1 MAINVTY
8 QVPASL
14 LQQQRQAENRAYKR
28 QVNLM
33 QMQQNFQQAQT
44 EANRQ
49 FQRETMQTAYDRQRE
64 KTADERAYQQELLA
78 HKEGREDAI
87 RKQALDLAQKQQ
99 QDQQIQQAETAAW
112 QDSER
117 QRQALEKQFNY
128 TDTQIAE
135 MKQLAADE
143 RDAYQQYSQGLIS
156 PEQYR
161 SALGQLRA
169 RRMGI
174 MPETPKK
181 PEETMSVEERLKAS
195 TWTDAK
201 GNCWYFDKNGEPK
214 IAMPPNGSVSEKL
227 VTAKGNAILEAAK
240 FSIAKETGVINK
252 ETYQFLK
259 KELDAN
265 FATGDEPAGQPKF
278 FVPQTSGD
286 YVNANKGGGNP
297 LQQIMNQNGGAQQ
310 QPMPMEQQEQVAAQ
324 VEEEAQAN
332 RLDELKAEY
341 ESLEK
346 KANLN
351 PWHASTSYY
360 RRRQEQVKKQ
370 IEEEEAKQAK
380 QAKTVE
386 QPKPKEQPKQDEPKK
401 TTSITFNGISDINGK
416 KAWVN
421 GKRLSVGDKLPNGG
435 LITELD
441 FDNGTLTYELDG
453 ETHTIRKSRKAQN
466 I

>member
-33 QMQQNFQQAQT
+33 TMQQNFQREQT
-44 EANRQ
+44 ETNRQ

-64 KTADERAYQQELLA
+64 RTADERTYQQELLA
-78 HKEGREDAI
+78 HKEGREDAL
-87 RKQALDLAQKQQ
+87 RKQAMELAERQRQEA
-99 QDQQIQQAETAAW
+99 QIQQAETAAW

-117 QRQALEKQFNY
+117 QRQALEKQYNY
-128 TDTQIAE
+128 SDTQIAE
-135 MKQLAADE
+135 LKQLAADA
-143 RDAYQQYSQGLIS
+143 RDAYQQYSQGLIT

-161 SALGQLRA
+161 SALRQLRA

-174 MPETPKK
+174 MPDTPKR

-195 TWTDAK
+195 TWTDPK
-201 GNCWYFDKNGEPK
+201 GNCWYFDKNGDPK
-214 IAMPPNGSVSEKL
+214 IAMPPHGTVSEKL
-227 VTAKGNAILEAAK
+227 ATAKLNALMDAAK
-240 FSIAKETGVINK
+240 SCIAKETGVINK
-252 ETYQFLK
+252 ETFKFLK
-259 KELDAN
+259 DVINASL
-265 FATGDEPAGQPKF
+265 ATDDGGSAQPKMR
-278 FVPQTSGD
+278 VPKTVQEIIDESK
-286 YVNANKGGGNP
+286 NGGSP
-297 LQQIMNQNGGAQQ
+297 LQQIMNQNGGGQQ

-453 ETHTIRKSRKAQN
+453 ETHTIRKSRNAQN